1 MIQEHK
7 KEQKRQGRVFGFKRT
22 KKNRSGKKR
31 SFVQSPQEMRWN
43 PCWFHPCQL
52 GAQSISSNSTTCASI
67 PLPLQPEL
75 LCPTNLIKTQPN
87 LPVEGAICFNSPKTL
102 WLPTIKLR
110 VDICQK
116 INDNAISKPQIY
128 TGTPDVQQRGVDAL
142 K

>member
-75 LCPTNLIKTQPN
+75 LCSTNFKQTCRSK
-87 LPVEGAICFNSPKTL
+87 AFCFKSPKIL
-102 WLPTIKLR
+102 WLPTNKPRYLS
-110 VDICQK
+110 K
-116 INDNAISKPQIY
+116 IYETAISKPQIY
-128 TGTPDVQQRGVDAL
+128 TVTCNL
-142 K
+142 